1 MRRSPPDQ
9 ETPRPVKSWTVPR
22 GQEAPRLDFFVRR
35 CLPHLSL
42 REARRAIEERAF
54 WINNRPARKGDRL
67 LAGDVLTLRGPEHW
81 LSPAPLPEE
90 NIEVPILYED
100 EFVLAVDKPA
110 EMATHGFSGRQKNTL
125 ANVLLALR
133 PSLRHVGKSSW
144 EPGLVHRLDQGT
156 SGIVLVAKNQ
166 ITFEKLRFQFRRGL
180 VKKKYWALAWGTP
193 KREGAITYPLIHDP
207 KNRSKMKALMVVKRG
222 EFPEQ
227 TKIWKALTRFR
238 VIGYAE
244 RFSLLEMALETGV
257 THQIRAHLQTL
268 GHPLVGD
275 RLYGKNRPD
284 PFGLGHQFLHAFYL
298 GFSHP
303 ESGEEVAIE
312 SPLPPELRR
321 ILGRLRINL

>member
-1 MRRSPPDQ
+1 
-9 ETPRPVKSWTVPR
+9 
-22 GQEAPRLDFFVRR
+22 
-35 CLPHLSL
+35 
-42 REARRAIEERAF
+42 
-54 WINNRPARKGDRL
+54 

-81 LSPAPLPEE
+81 LSPAPLPQE
-90 NIEVPILYED
+90 NIGVPILYED

-133 PSLRHVGKSSW
+133 PSLRSVGKSSW

-166 ITFEKLRFQFRRGL
+166 LTFEKLRFQFRRGM
-180 VKKKYWALAWGTP
+180 VKKKYWGLAWGVP

-207 KNRSKMKALMVVKRG
+207 TDRSKMKALMVFKRG
-222 EFPEQ
+222 EFPGQ

-238 VIGYAE
+238 VIGYTE
-244 RFSLLEMALETGV
+244 KFSLLEIGLETGV

-275 RLYGKNRPD
+275 RLYGKNRID

-298 GFSHP
+298 GFRHP
-303 ESGEEVAIE
+303 ESGKEVAIE
-312 SPLPPELRR
+312 SPLPPELRG
-321 ILGRLRINL
+321 ILGRLRISL